1 MQYQP
6 AQSAIVISLNA
17 AWLIRIIRIVILVT
31 VRNHISKLF
40 TYDADVI
47 LLVSRIIP
55 IYAAYPPFEP
65 LPAIYNGVL
74 RCLKRQKVD
83 TWVGPLC

>member
-17 AWLIRIIRIVILVT
+17 ACLNRIIRIVIFA

-47 LLVSRIIP
+47 PFVSRIIP

-74 RCLKRQKVD
+74 RGLKRQKVD
-83 TWVGPLC
+83 TWVGPSC